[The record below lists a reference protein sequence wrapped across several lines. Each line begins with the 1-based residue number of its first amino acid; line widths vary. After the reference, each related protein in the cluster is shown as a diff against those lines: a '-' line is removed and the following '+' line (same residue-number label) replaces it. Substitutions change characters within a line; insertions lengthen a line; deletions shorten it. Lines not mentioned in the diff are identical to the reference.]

1 MITPWTIYW
10 ITRASSIS
18 NTLTAVT
25 AVLGIIGA
33 FLMVGGAVADSLGER
48 EDAKGLL
55 RVGWKVAILFAISL
69 VASILTPT
77 TKELASMIV
86 IPKVANSE
94 SVQQLGDGIV
104 DLANQ
109 WLVELA
115 PKKKGKK
122 EEGK

>member
-33 FLMVGGAVADSLGER
+33 ALMVVCAIAASSGER

-55 RVGWKVAILFAISL
+55 RAGGKVAILFAISL

-77 TKELASMIV
+77 TKELAAMIV

-94 SVQQLGDGIV
+94 SVQQLGGGIV

>member
-10 ITRASSIS
+10 ITRASNIS

-25 AVLGIIGA
+25 VVLGIIGA
-33 FLMVGGAVADSLGER
+33 FLMVGGTVAGSLGER
-48 EDAKGLL
+48 ADAKGLL

-77 TKELASMIV
+77 TKELAAMIV

>member
-18 NTLTAVT
+18 NTLSAVT
-25 AVLGIIGA
+25 VVLGIIGA
-33 FLMVGGAVADSLGER
+33 ALMVACAIADGSGER

-55 RVGWKVAILFAISL
+55 RIGWKVAILFAISL

-77 TKELASMIV
+77 TKELAAMIV

-94 SVQQLGDGIV
+94 SVKQLGDGIV
-104 DLANQ
+104 ELANQ
-109 WLVELA
+109 WMEELA
-115 PKKKGKK
+115 PEKKGK
-122 EEGK
+122 EGK